1 MKKFPLNSFS
11 AFLNYHNNTEHNIC
25 FVIEYKIDP
34 IRDWSDNNS
43 PYHHTIFYFNDID
56 VNIPRQY
63 RILWLDCFKLKL
75 GTGMKSYRNFR
86 MNLNMLIKISKKK
99 WTEKFNGKIATPH
112 SATLIVIS
120 IGLSLSALLH
130 GCPSCHCLS
139 LKVESAVVQ
148 SLFQGILIL
157 KIMIKP

>member
-1 MKKFPLNSFS
+1 MYFLFSYLRITITKRVSQKLHSSFELFRISLTCVLSFFFQVYFKEKLCIKMKFPLNSFS
-11 AFLNYHNNTEHNIC
+11 AFLYHNNTEHNIC

-63 RILWLDCFKLKL
+63 HIIWLYCFKLKL

-99 WTEKFNGKIATPH
+99 WTEK
-112 SATLIVIS
+112 LM
-120 IGLSLSALLH
+120 
-130 GCPSCHCLS
+130 
-139 LKVESAVVQ
+139 ER
-148 SLFQGILIL
+148 
-157 KIMIKP
+157 